1 MMGIIFRFYFLLL
14 FKLFVRII
22 YRFDQVWISPK
33 PEQFKDTKL
42 FVLLNHTSLFEP
54 LLIGAF
60 PNSLLWQMAKRFVY
74 PVADKTFR
82 RPFVGFLF
90 RLFAPQTVS
99 LTRNRDNSWE
109 HFVGLAK
116 SKNSFIGI
124 APEGRMKRLNGLDKH
139 GMPMNIKSGVADIIN
154 MLDCG
159 KMLVLY
165 SGGLHHIQSPGS
177 GIPKLFK
184 KVHLKFEIF
193 DINQYKETMINSSNE
208 NRFGKAII
216 LDLELRRDLN
226 CVPEAEC
233 EGKLA
238 VKIV

>member
-1 MMGIIFRFYFLLL
+1 MGSFLRFCFLVSVKFL
-14 FKLFVRII
+14 VRTL
-22 YRFDQVWISPK
+22 YSFDKVWINAK
-33 PEQFKDTKL
+33 PTQFKDVKL

-54 LLIGAF
+54 ILIGAF

-74 PVADKTFR
+74 PVADKTFN

-109 HFVGLAK
+109 HFIALAK
-116 SKNSFIGI
+116 EKNSFIGI
-124 APEGRMKRLNGLDKH
+124 APEGRMKRLNGLDKK
-139 GMPMNIKSGVADIIN
+139 GKPMNIKSGVADIIK
-154 MLDCG
+154 MLDSG

-177 GIPKLFK
+177 GIPKFFK

-193 DINQYKETMINSSNE
+193 DINQYKE
-208 NRFGKAII
+208 AII
-216 LDLELRRDLN
+216 RLSSEDDFAKAVISDLELRRDSN
-226 CVPEAEC
+226 CAPEAEC
-233 EGKLA
+233 QGKLA
-238 VKIV
+238 IKIV

>member
-1 MMGIIFRFYFLLL
+1 MGSFFRFCFLVCV
-14 FKLFVRII
+14 KLVVRTI
-22 YRFDQVWISPK
+22 YRFDQVWINSK
-33 PEQFKDTKL
+33 PEEFKDTKL

-54 LLIGAF
+54 IFIGAF
-60 PNSLLWQMAKRFVY
+60 PYSLLWQMAKRFVY
-74 PVADKTFR
+74 PVADKTFS
-82 RPFVGFLF
+82 RPLVGFLF

-109 HFVGLAK
+109 HFIALAK
-116 SKNSFIGI
+116 EKNSFIGI

-139 GMPMNIKSGVADIIN
+139 GMPMNIKSGVADIIK
-154 MLDCG
+154 MLDSG
-159 KMLVLY
+159 KMLILY

-193 DINQYKETMINSSNE
+193 DINQYKETMIKVSDKDEFTRAVIS
-208 NRFGKAII
+208 
-216 LDLELRRDLN
+216 DLQLRRDMN
-226 CVPEAEC
+226 CTPEAEC
-233 EGKLA
+233 QGKLA